1 MKQKFHNQFDAPN
14 HGALAFRRAAAFG
27 RFGVAPLG
35 LARQES

>member
-1 MKQKFHNQFDAPN
+1 MKQKFHSQFDAPS
-14 HGALAFRRAAAFG
+14 AVTLAFRRAAAFG